1 MNSNSKTTYFLGID
15 WGKSRVGLSL
25 ADSETRIAFVYGT
38 IKNDDDFI
46 DKAVEIIK
54 KERVKTVVIGI
65 PSYVN
70 RKDVE
75 YDGEKLGKS
84 LENIIPGIAIEYQ
97 NEMFTTLMAHEN
109 LIQKGIR
116 NIKTEDDQEAAKI
129 ILQEWLDKSPSA

>member
-46 DKAVEIIK
+46 KKMVEIIK

-75 YDGEKLGKS
+75 YDGEKLGK
-84 LENIIPGIAIEYQ
+84 
-97 NEMFTTLMAHEN
+97 
-109 LIQKGIR
+109 
-116 NIKTEDDQEAAKI
+116 
-129 ILQEWLDKSPSA
+129 